1 METRRDNVVAVSL
14 QESWVP
20 WPVYWSAI
28 WVGALAAIALAL
40 LFGLA
45 AAAVSKPT
53 VA

>member
-14 QESWVP
+14 PESWVP

-28 WVGALAAIALAL
+28 WVGAPAAIALAFF
-40 LFGLA
+40 FGLA
-45 AAAVSKPT
+45 AAAVSKAP